1 MPYFSRKVVFPIA
14 QFSAMIF
21 PAMNEDFFDIELLS
35 CPVSQHIAYQISLAG
50 GDAAMASRR
59 EPMPANCITAD
70 SFWSDK
76 SAQQQVL
83 LFFMPAPSVSADT
96 IRKLTEAQAPA
107 VLMAGKTVLAAWGTY
122 AQLKELDILNV
133 PNTMT
138 KIPVAPGEG
147 LVISDAETAYAAQEG
162 LRRQINMRHMKNGVM
177 LVDPASTHISPMAR
191 IGKGTYVLPG
201 CLIYGKT
208 SVGEGCRIGPNAM
221 LTDAVIGDKVTVNA
235 SQISESSIGSG
246 TTVGPFAYVRPGCA
260 VGEKCRI
267 GDFVEL
273 KKAEIGNGTKVSH
286 LTYLGDAKL
295 GEKINVGCGVVTVNY
310 DGKNKFVTEVED
322 GSFVG
327 CNVNLVAPVH
337 VGKDVYIAAGSTV
350 TEDLPD
356 EALFVARSRGTVK
369 EGWVRQRKE
378 SGKL

>member
-1 MPYFSRKVVFPIA
+1 MA

-50 GDAAMASRR
+50 GEAVLASRR
-59 EPMPANCITAD
+59 DPMPAGCIAPDAFWAD
-70 SFWSDK
+70 KQTDRC
-76 SAQQQVL
+76 VL

-96 IRKLTEAQAPA
+96 IGKLKDTQAPA

-133 PNTMT
+133 PESMT
-138 KIPVAPGEG
+138 KVPVAPGEG
-147 LVISDAETAYAAQEG
+147 LVISDTETAYAAQEG

-177 LVDPASTHISPMAR
+177 LVDPASTHISPMAS

-201 CLIYGKT
+201 CLIYGNT
-208 SVGEGCRIGPNAM
+208 SIGSGCRIGPNAM
-221 LTDAVIGDKVTVNA
+221 LTDAMIGEGVTVNA
-235 SQISESSIGSG
+235 SQITESTIGKG
-246 TTVGPFAYVRPGCA
+246 TTVGPFAYVRPGCV
-260 VGEKCRI
+260 VGKKCRI

-286 LTYLGDAKL
+286 LTYLGDAKF

-310 DGKNKFVTEVED
+310 DGKKKFVTEVED

-356 EALFVARSRGTVK
+356 ETLYIARSRGTVK

-378 SGKL
+378 SGKW

>member
-1 MPYFSRKVVFPIA
+1 MA

-35 CPVSQHIAYQISLAG
+35 CSVSQHIAYQISLAG
-50 GDAAMASRR
+50 GQAAMASRR
-59 EPMPANCITAD
+59 DPMPAGCVAPDAFWAD
-70 SFWSDK
+70 N
-76 SAQQQVL
+76 SAAQSVL
-83 LFFMPAPSVSADT
+83 LFFMPAPAVSADT
-96 IRKLTEAQAPA
+96 IGKLTTAQAPA

-122 AQLKELDILNV
+122 AQLKDLDILNV
-133 PNTMT
+133 PETMT
-138 KIPVAPGEG
+138 KIPAAPGEG
-147 LVISDAETAYAAQEG
+147 LVVSDTETAYAAQEG

-177 LVDPASTHISPMAR
+177 LVDPASTHISPMAS

-208 SVGEGCRIGPNAM
+208 AIGEGCRIGPNTM
-221 LTDAVIGDKVTVNA
+221 LTDSEICDGVSVNA
-235 SQISESSIGSG
+235 SQVSESRIGKG
-246 TTVGPFAYVRPGCA
+246 TTVGPFAYVRPGC
-260 VGEKCRI
+260 VIGEKCRI

-286 LTYLGDAKL
+286 LTYLGDAKF

-350 TEDLPD
+350 AEDLPD
-356 EALFVARSRGTVK
+356 DALYIARSRGTVK
-369 EGWVRQRKE
+369 EGWVSQRKE

>member
-1 MPYFSRKVVFPIA
+1 
-14 QFSAMIF
+14 MIF

-35 CPVSQHIAYQISLAG
+35 CPVSRHIAYQISLAG
-50 GDAAMASRR
+50 GEAKMASRR
-59 EPMPANCITAD
+59 EPMPQGCIAPDDFWAD
-70 SFWSDK
+70 KMAD
-76 SAQQQVL
+76 QQVL

-96 IRKLTEAQAPA
+96 IGKLVAAQAPA
-107 VLMAGKTVLAAWGTY
+107 VLMAGKTVLAAWGNY
-122 AQLKELDILNV
+122 AQLKALDILNV
-133 PNTMT
+133 PESMT
-138 KIPVAPGEG
+138 KIPAGPGEG
-147 LVISDAETAYAAQEG
+147 LVISDTETAYAAQEG

-177 LVDPASTHISPMAR
+177 LVDPASTHISPMAQ
-191 IGKGTYVLPG
+191 IGRGTYLLPG
-201 CLIYGKT
+201 CLIYGNT
-208 SVGEGCRIGPNAM
+208 VIGSGCRIGPNAM

-235 SQISESSIGSG
+235 SQINESSIGSG

-286 LTYLGDAKL
+286 LTYLGDAKF
-295 GEKINVGCGVVTVNY
+295 GEGINVGCGVVTVNY
-310 DGKNKFVTEVED
+310 DGKHKYVTEVES

-337 VGKDVYIAAGSTV
+337 VGKEVYIAAGSTV

-356 EALFVARSRGTVK
+356 EALFVARSRGTLK
-369 EGWVRQRKE
+369 EGWVRQRKD